1 MVINTSLMAVVMFVA
16 AASQVTTADAGE
28 DALARVNAI
37 LQNSSVPQQYK
48 VKTTF
53 ILKNL
58 YKMMIRR

>member
-1 MVINTSLMAVVMFVA
+1 MAVVMFVA
-16 AASQVTTADAGE
+16 ASSRVTTADAGE

-53 ILKNL
+53 IRKNP
-58 YKMMIRR
+58 YQMMIRR